1 MFTAILRPG
10 ASKPGISLTAFVS
23 MALVMSV
30 PCAAS
35 TEVTCKLPTP
45 EEIRQANLRL
55 PMAFAGQPDL
65 PEDPI
70 AAVKLEKKLYW
81 SSRTSSGR
89 LLLPVG
95 IRYRGTT
102 NAYCRLATASEG
114 VKEIALV
121 KLPAQANFDDC
132 SGVSDLRYMDVNGDG
147 LLDVIERVRIKS
159 NVSSF
164 PVVTPLVYISTPT
177 AESGYCYSDAAS
189 RQLAPADLKSDSSVR
204 KALDRAKERLGIAVF
219 DCAP

>member
-1 MFTAILRPG
+1 MVLA
-10 ASKPGISLTAFVS
+10 
-23 MALVMSV
+23 MSV

-35 TEVTCKLPTP
+35 TEGPYKSPTP

-55 PMAFAGQPDL
+55 PMILAGQPDL

-70 AAVKLEKKLYW
+70 GAVTPEKKLYW
-81 SSRTSSGR
+81 SSQASGGR
-89 LLLPVG
+89 LLLPVS

-147 LLDVIERVRIKS
+147 LLDVIEGVRINS

-164 PVVTPLVYISTPT
+164 TVVTPLVYISTPT

-204 KALDRAKERLGIAVF
+204 KALERAKERLGIAVF
-219 DCAP
+219 DCAS